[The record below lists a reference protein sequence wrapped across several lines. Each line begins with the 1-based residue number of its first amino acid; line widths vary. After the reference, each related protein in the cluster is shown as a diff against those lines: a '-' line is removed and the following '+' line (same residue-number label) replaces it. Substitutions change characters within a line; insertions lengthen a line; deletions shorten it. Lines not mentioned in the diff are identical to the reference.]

1 MKKLEDV
8 TSVKHLRLINWFRP
22 MPLWFK
28 KKKINENRK
37 AYIYSVT
44 EQTTP
49 PRVGLLLVHLND
61 SINSLHN
68 NSRDPASE
76 IKSWLCLLPMCDPV

>member
-1 MKKLEDV
+1 
-8 TSVKHLRLINWFRP
+8 

-28 KKKINENRK
+28 KKKINENRM

-44 EQTTP
+44 EQTP

-61 SINSLHN
+61 SVNSLHN

-76 IKSWLCLLPMCDPV
+76 IKSWLCPLPMGDPV

>member
-1 MKKLEDV
+1 MLEDV
-8 TSVKHLRLINWFRP
+8 FIYPMTSVKYLTLINWFCP
-22 MPLWFK
+22 MALGFK
-28 KKKINENRK
+28 KKKIHEKRM

-44 EQTTP
+44 EQTP

-61 SINSLHN
+61 SINDLHS

-76 IKSWLCLLPMCDPV
+76 IKSRL